1 MLEELIQKNRC
12 SFFEKFENW
21 EEAIKA
27 ACKPLEEQKVIE
39 KSYAHEIIKSVK
51 KYGPYIIIAP
61 HIAIPHAQEGNGV
74 NETAIAFMKTEE
86 PVQFSQSEEESAQLF
101 FVLASADNNIH
112 LKNLAELVEILSDEE
127 FVSKLLKVK
136 NIEQL
141 KSLIK

>member
-1 MLEELIQKNRC
+1 
-12 SFFEKFENW
+12 
-21 EEAIKA
+21 
-27 ACKPLEEQKVIE
+27 
-39 KSYAHEIIKSVK
+39 
-51 KYGPYIIIAP
+51 
-61 HIAIPHAQEGNGV
+61 
-74 NETAIAFMKTEE
+74 MKTEE

-127 FVSKLLKVK
+127 FVSRLLKVK